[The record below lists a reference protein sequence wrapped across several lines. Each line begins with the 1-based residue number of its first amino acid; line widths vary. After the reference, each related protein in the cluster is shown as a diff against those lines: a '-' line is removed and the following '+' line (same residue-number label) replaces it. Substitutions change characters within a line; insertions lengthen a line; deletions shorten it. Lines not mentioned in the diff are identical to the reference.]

1 MIIPSASTFA
11 RQERQ
16 RHRRRHG
23 RKTTATILRVIE
35 RAPLWLRYDLEAKH
49 IAVRRR
55 AEETLA
61 AIIADGLANEAGAR
75 TDE

>member
-1 MIIPSASTFA
+1 M
-11 RQERQ
+11 
-16 RHRRRHG
+16 
-23 RKTTATILRVIE
+23 LRVIE
-35 RAPLWLRYDLEAKH
+35 RAPFWLRYDLEAKH

-61 AIIADGLANEAGAR
+61 ALIADGLANEAGAR